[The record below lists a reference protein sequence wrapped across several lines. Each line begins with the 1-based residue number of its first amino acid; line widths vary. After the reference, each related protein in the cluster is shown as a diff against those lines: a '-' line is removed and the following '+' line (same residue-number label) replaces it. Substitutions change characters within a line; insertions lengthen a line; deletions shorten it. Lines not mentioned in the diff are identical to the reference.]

1 MEIRP
6 NSMASKWEDLETL
19 IGKEKILVFTPDGD
33 EVLNPFFREKLEAER
48 ASNGW
53 LGASVRWAVQGT
65 ARGSLRLVLQGL
77 PMGAR
82 ALRSD
87 PLLAADESSTV
98 HLDSFEAEAD
108 LRSSGPGRG
117 PIPILFARDPS
128 SVKSALSRHPERL
141 WTGKNLLAL
150 QTENN
155 RGPLSSSV
163 QGNKRRIRNI

>member
-48 ASNGW
+48 ANNGW

-128 SVKSALSRHPERL
+128 SVKSALS
-141 WTGKNLLAL
+141 
-150 QTENN
+150 
-155 RGPLSSSV
+155 
-163 QGNKRRIRNI
+163 